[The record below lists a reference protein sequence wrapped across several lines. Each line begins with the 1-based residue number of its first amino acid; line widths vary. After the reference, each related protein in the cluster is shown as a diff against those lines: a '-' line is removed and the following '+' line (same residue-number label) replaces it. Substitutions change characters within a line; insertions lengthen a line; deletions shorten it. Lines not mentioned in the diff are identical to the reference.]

1 MDKAVS
7 KPIKDKTPKPGIFGL
22 LKPYTGMV
30 VVLIIMALL
39 GSGINMLI
47 PKIIAHGIKK

>member
-1 MDKAVS
+1 MDKAVT
-7 KPIKDKTPKPGIFGL
+7 KPLKDKTPKPSIFGL

-39 GSGINMLI
+39 GSAINMLI
-47 PKIIAHGIKK
+47 NLMKLNS